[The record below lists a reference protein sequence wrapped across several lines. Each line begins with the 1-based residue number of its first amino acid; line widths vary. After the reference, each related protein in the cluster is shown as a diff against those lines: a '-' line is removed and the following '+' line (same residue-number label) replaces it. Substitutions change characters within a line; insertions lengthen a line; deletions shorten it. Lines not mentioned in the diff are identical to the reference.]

1 MHFFRQCLLWA
12 THVMSGRSV
21 HRMAIRLRA
30 SAAGHPF
37 LTPKADILPFVGHRV
52 SYVAYRLKYDRR
64 RSAAPIDGRSS
75 VNCFFTQAVACL
87 Y

>member
-1 MHFFRQCLLWA
+1 
-12 THVMSGRSV
+12 MSDRSV
-21 HRMAIRLRA
+21 HRMSIRRRA
-30 SAAGHPF
+30 SAAAHPF

-64 RSAAPIDGRSS
+64 RSRNADRWEKS